1 MNVAKAHKEAR
12 KTRDRGAQ
20 SGKDQLAVSLFGGVS
35 LHFAGR
41 KIELRNRKAEALV
54 GYLALSPGPS
64 ETREHLAGLLWSE
77 MEESRARGSLRQ
89 VLATL
94 RSVLSQHGFN
104 GLSTSRMDVSLD
116 ATAVELDVRA
126 ALLSIDAGRPSN
138 AFFERTRIADTLLAG
153 YDSID
158 QAFYSWLMVQ
168 RQSLQQR
175 LIRGLEDQL
184 ANVRTDTRHTKRLAE
199 ALMQID
205 PIHEGACQRVMRC
218 YVDDGDIAGA
228 LAAYKRL
235 WDLLGDEYGMEPSD
249 KTQELVAAI
258 KSGTY
263 RPPALAK
270 EPLTALATGGS
281 DMPLPAVSEGPSG
294 SRARA
299 PPPFLRPRQCAVLFM
314 DVVGYT
320 RLFAL
325 DQVGTLARWRSLRDE
340 VIATTVPRY
349 GGRVVKM
356 AADAIFLE
364 FASATSAIECAVD
377 LQRATKARSDALP
390 PNQRMY
396 LRAGVHLGEVA
407 DDEGQL
413 VGSAVTIAARLQD
426 LSDPCGIVVSAAALE
441 ATPGTLNAAFN
452 DLGAIP
458 LNDVPRPVHALSWTE
473 FTALG
478 SASSFTVPL
487 LPPVDRASIAV
498 LPFRNLGANSAED
511 YFAQG
516 LVEDIVISLAGLREL
531 FVISRASTIPYIGA
545 TEHIEAIGRAL
556 GVRYILTG
564 TVRRS
569 GDRLRVSVL
578 LSDAESG
585 ATLWA
590 ETTNTALDE
599 LFDVQDQIVERVV
612 AGIAPNVHTA
622 ELERS
627 LRKRPES
634 FTAYDY
640 TLQALHLIFHL
651 DKERF
656 YRSREYL
663 QKAIDAD
670 PDYAMPFAWAA
681 RWHSLCFGQGWSQDV
696 AADTGAALRF
706 AATAIQLEP
715 NNALGLATYGHLQ
728 AFLRH
733 DHECA
738 RLYVDRA
745 IIASPSS
752 PLGWALGSITSSY
765 VGLGAEAVERATH
778 ALRLSPFDR
787 SSFYL
792 HGVLGLAHYVN
803 GDYDEAAKWTR
814 ISAIE
819 NGRFTANLRFLA
831 ASLAATGQHAAA
843 KEVAKNL
850 LAIEPAFTLQRYRG
864 GRLAFKDERLRD
876 LLLDHL
882 RMAGLPG

>member
-1 MNVAKAHKEAR
+1 MNVTKVHNEAR
-12 KTRDRGAQ
+12 KTHDRGTQ
-20 SGKDQLAVSLFGGVS
+20 SEKDQLAVSLFGGVS
-35 LHFAGR
+35 LHIAGH

-64 ETREHLAGLLWSE
+64 ETRERLAGLLWSE

-89 VLATL
+89 VLMIL
-94 RSVLSQHGFN
+94 RSVLTDHGFN
-104 GLSTSRMDVSLD
+104 GLATSRMDVSLD
-116 ATAVELDVRA
+116 AAAVELDVRA
-126 ALLSIDAGRPSN
+126 ALLSVDAERPSDI
-138 AFFERTRIADTLLAG
+138 FFERTRIADTLLAG
-153 YDSID
+153 YDTVD
-158 QAFYSWLMVQ
+158 QAFYSWLMGQ

-175 LIRGLEDQL
+175 LVRGLEDQL
-184 ANVRTDTRHTKRLAE
+184 ANVTANTRQTKRLAE

-205 PIHEGACQRVMRC
+205 PPHEGACQRVMQC

-263 RPPALAK
+263 RPAVLAK
-270 EPLTALATGGS
+270 EPLTAIAAGVGDAS
-281 DMPLPAVSEGPSG
+281 LPAISG
-294 SRARA
+294 SPSSRQA
-299 PPPFLRPRQCAVLFM
+299 PASTRVLQSRQAAVIFM
-314 DVVGYT
+314 DVVGYI

-340 VIATTVPRY
+340 VIGTTVLRY
-349 GGRVVKM
+349 GGRTVKVD
-356 AADAIFLE
+356 ADAILVE
-364 FASATSAIECAVD
+364 FASAAAALECAVD
-377 LQRATKARSDALP
+377 LQRATKSRSDALP
-390 PNQRMY
+390 PHQRMY
-396 LRAGVHLGEVA
+396 LGAGVHLGDVA
-407 DDEGQL
+407 DDEGRL
-413 VGSAVTIAARLQD
+413 VGGAVTIAARLQD
-426 LSDPCGIVVSAAALE
+426 LSDPCGIIVSAAALE
-441 ATPGTLNAAFN
+441 ATPDKLRAGFG
-452 DLGAIP
+452 DLGAVP
-458 LNDVPRPVHALSWTE
+458 LNDVPEPVHALRWTE
-473 FTALG
+473 FSAL
-478 SASSFTVPL
+478 SSTPSFTVPL
-487 LPPVDRASIAV
+487 LPPADRPSIAV
-498 LPFRNLGANSAED
+498 LPFRNLGANSTED

-545 TEHIEAIGRAL
+545 TENIEAIGRAL
-556 GVRYILTG
+556 GVRYVLTG

-569 GDRLRVSVL
+569 GDRLRVSVVL
-578 LSDAESG
+578 CDAESG

-663 QKAIDAD
+663 QKAIEAD
-670 PDYAMPFAWAA
+670 PEYAMPFAWAA
-681 RWHSLCFGQGWSQDV
+681 RWHSLCFGQGWSEDI
-696 AADTGAALRF
+696 AADTSAALRF

-728 AFLRH
+728 AFLRR

-738 RLYVDRA
+738 RLYIDRA
-745 IIASPSS
+745 LIASPSS
-752 PLGWALGSITSSY
+752 PLAWALGSITSSY
-765 VGLGAEAVERATH
+765 VGLGAEAIERATH

-792 HGVLGLAHYVN
+792 HGVLGLAYYVN

-814 ISAIE
+814 ISTIE

-831 ASLAATGQHAAA
+831 ASLAAAGQHEAARA
-843 KEVAKNL
+843 VTGNL
-850 LAIEPAFTLQRYRG
+850 LAIEPAFTLERYRSD
-864 GRLAFKDERLRD
+864 RLVFKDQTLRE
-876 LLLDHL
+876 LHLDHL
-882 RMAGLPG
+882 RIAGLAR